1 MADACIHVMGI
12 DDSIYAAHTLP
23 GCSFV
28 NVGTGSD
35 ITIRELAQLITKIVG
50 YDGETVWDKSKPD
63 GTPKKLLDVSRI
75 KKLDWQASI
84 NLKQGIE
91 STYQTYL
98 ARLDE

>member
-1 MADACIHVMGI
+1 MKSTA
-12 DDSIYAAHTLP
+12 SSAAHRLSTPP

-35 ITIRELAQLITKIVG
+35 ITIRELAQLIKEIVG

-75 KKLDWQASI
+75 QS
-84 NLKQGIE
+84 
-91 STYQTYL
+91 S
-98 ARLDE
+98 